1 MKKLR
6 NTLYITEQDRYLS
19 LDGENIVVYA
29 DKKEIGRVPLHN
41 LEEVVTF
48 GYTGASPAL
57 MYACAERDITISFLS
72 PSGRFLARVSGK
84 VRGNVLLRKKQY
96 FISEDVAESICFA
109 RNMLRGKL
117 FNARWV
123 LERTKRDHPLQVDCE
138 KLQAASTQIQQYLL
152 DLTDCKDEMEM
163 RGKEGVAASAYFS
176 VFNELI
182 LQQKDSFRFEGR
194 TRRPP
199 LDRVNALLSFTYTL
213 LTGMMTS
220 ALESVGLDPCVGF
233 FHGDRPGR
241 CSLSLDLMEEL
252 RPVFA
257 DRFVL
262 TLINKRIVTADDF
275 IIKENGAVLLGDTAK
290 KTVLAEWQ
298 KRKQVEI
305 LHPFLEEKVQWG
317 MVPFV
322 QAMLLARCIR
332 GDLDE
337 YPPFFWK

>member
-6 NTLYITEQDRYLS
+6 NTLYVTEADRYLS
-19 LDGENIVVYA
+19 LDGENIVVSSEG
-29 DKKEIGRVPLHN
+29 KEIGRLPLHN
-41 LEEVVTF
+41 LEEIITF
-48 GYTGASPAL
+48 GYAGASPAL
-57 MYACAERDITISFLS
+57 MCACAERDIAISFLS
-72 PSGRFLARVSGK
+72 QSGRFLARVSGK

-96 FISEDVAESICFA
+96 FVSEDEVQSLSYS

-117 FNARWV
+117 YNARWV
-123 LERTKRDHPLQVDCE
+123 LERAKRDHPLQVDCE
-138 KLQAASTQIQQYLL
+138 RLSEVSAQIQKYLL
-152 DLTDCKDEMEM
+152 ELSNCADEAEL

-182 LQQKDSFRFEGR
+182 LQQKKDFVFHGR
-194 TRRPP
+194 SRRPP
-199 LDRVNALLSFTYTL
+199 LDYVNALLSFSYTL
-213 LTGMMTS
+213 LTGMMTA

-241 CSLSLDLMEEL
+241 YSLSLDMMEEL

-262 TLINKRIVTADDF
+262 TLINKRIVTAHDF
-275 IIKENGAVLLGDTAK
+275 VEKENGAIILTDSAR
-290 KTVLAEWQ
+290 KTVLTEWQ

-305 LHPFLEEKVQWG
+305 VHPFLEEKISWG
-317 MVPFV
+317 MVPFA
-322 QAMLLARCIR
+322 QAMLLARCLR
-332 GDLDE
+332 GDLEE